1 MDKKAKSFIFIVA
14 MIVIIVLCWI
24 GIRAIDKLDEYDSS
38 LCTICHKNKRIAN
51 ATYCYSCYLKAQQ
64 RVEEK
69 EKQKENATVD
79 PKKPASSSD
88 TKPLDKV
95 QEADPKKPASLSD
108 TATGSSGKTTSS
120 GSTGKTTSS
129 SSSGKTTSSSS
140 SKKEYN
146 SLNFDPEDY
155 DDPDE
160 YADDAWDEDFDD
172 YDEAYEYWEDY

>member
-1 MDKKAKSFIFIVA
+1 MSKKAKTFIFIVA
-14 MIVIIVLCWI
+14 MIVVIILSWI
-24 GIRAIDKLDEYDSS
+24 GIRALDKRDEYDSS
-38 LCTICHKNKRIAN
+38 LCTICHQNKRIAN
-51 ATYCYSCYLKAQQ
+51 ATYCYSCYQKAVQ

-88 TKPLDKV
+88 T
-95 QEADPKKPASLSD
+95 
-108 TATGSSGKTTSS
+108 ATGSS
-120 GSTGKTTSS
+120 GKTTSS
-129 SSSGKTTSSSS
+129 SSSGKTTSSGSSGKTTTSSS

-160 YADDAWDEDFDD
+160 YADDAWDEDFDS

>member
-1 MDKKAKSFIFIVA
+1 MDKKTKSIILIGS
-14 MIVIIVLCWI
+14 MIVIIILSFLLIWSL
-24 GIRAIDKLDEYDSS
+24 DKDKKQDSS
-38 LCTICHKNKRIAN
+38 LCSICHKNKRIAN
-51 ATYCYSCYLKAQQ
+51 ASYCYECYKEAEK

-79 PKKPASSSD
+79 PKKPANSSD
-88 TKPLDKV
+88 TKPLDKA
-95 QEADPKKPASLSD
+95 QEADPKKPANSSD
-108 TATGSSGKTTSS
+108 TTTGSSGKTTSS
-120 GSTGKTTSS
+120 STYGKTASS
-129 SSSGKTTSSSS
+129 GSSGKTTSSS